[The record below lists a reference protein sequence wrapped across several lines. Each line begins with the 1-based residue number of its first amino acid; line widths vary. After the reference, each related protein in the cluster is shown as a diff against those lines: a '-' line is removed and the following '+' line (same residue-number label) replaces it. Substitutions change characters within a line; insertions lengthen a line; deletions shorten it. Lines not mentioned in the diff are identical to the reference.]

1 MEQLGHVR
9 GPQSRRTLASDLQW
23 QGRCEN
29 DRFQVRF
36 SSKNSVK
43 VSLSRC
49 YGKGR
54 HGTEM
59 KSGQRPGGNALQ
71 PSSPLARLTH
81 PPPATCSGQQA
92 NRLSSAVVRN
102 TAAYWCP
109 LARDW
114 VNEVIIT

>member
-71 PSSPLARLTH
+71 PSSPVDSSTTSHMQWSAGQPFIQCRCSKYGCLLVSSRL
-81 PPPATCSGQQA
+81 
-92 NRLSSAVVRN
+92 
-102 TAAYWCP
+102 
-109 LARDW
+109 
-114 VNEVIIT
+114 